1 MPDRH
6 DPVTEVSSPGSTER
20 DVESVEAYEIDDATV
35 LYDAEN
41 PLAWI
46 ESSLTV
52 RIDEAA

>member
-1 MPDRH
+1 MSDRH
-6 DPVTEVSSPGSTER
+6 DAVTEVPSPAAPEP
-20 DVESVEAYEIDDATV
+20 ESVEAYEIDDATV

-52 RIDEAA
+52 RIDDAA